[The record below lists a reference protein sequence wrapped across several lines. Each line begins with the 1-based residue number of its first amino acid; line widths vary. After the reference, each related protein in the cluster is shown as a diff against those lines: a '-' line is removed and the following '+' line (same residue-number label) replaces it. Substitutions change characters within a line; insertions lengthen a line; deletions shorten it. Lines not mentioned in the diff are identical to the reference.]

1 MTNTVGEYP
10 VCLTDPDLRFANG
23 SIGTA
28 WGGSFTSDALADS
41 AGTFAR
47 REKADPSKIPVDAQF
62 GVRCVGVAGV
72 EGSGAPSATTCASN
86 GSTEPRHD
94 SSRAANAEPAAR
106 RFSSLTK
113 WRSNRRAWMRGAEV
127 QSNP

>member
-1 MTNTVGEYP
+1 VLTGLPWFCTGVITGTECPRGASCAYGTFRHPMTNTVGEYP

-23 SIGTA
+23 SIGPA

-72 EGSGAPSATTCASN
+72 EGSGAPSAVI
-86 GSTEPRHD
+86 TE
-94 SSRAANAEPAAR
+94 
-106 RFSSLTK
+106 
-113 WRSNRRAWMRGAEV
+113 
-127 QSNP
+127 